1 MPLGGWD
8 GYRADMPKKG
18 AIETTATQQLID
30 NEVPYAVHQY
40 GSDDEPAQIPT
51 VTSSRR
57 RAIEMGI
64 DPTRVLHTELAMAD
78 GEPVITAVPASAV
91 LDSASLAAAVGS
103 VDSSPA
109 DSADIKKVTGYKEE
123 DLSVLGLRKHV
134 PTVIDAAALDFPT
147 VVVSAGRY
155 GYVVE
160 LSPEDLVRLTNAR
173 TAPIG
178 RVL

>member
-1 MPLGGWD
+1 
-8 GYRADMPKKG
+8 MPKRG
-18 AIETTATQQLID
+18 AIDTAATQQLID

-40 GSDDEPAQIPT
+40 GNDDEPTQIPT
-51 VTSSRR
+51 VASSRQ

-64 DPTRVLHTELAMAD
+64 DPTRVLHTELAMSD

-91 LDSASLAAAVGS
+91 LDSASLAAAVGAAE
-103 VDSSPA
+103 SSPA
-109 DSADIKKVTGYKEE
+109 DSGDIKKLTGYKQE
-123 DLSVLGLRKHV
+123 DLSILGLRQHL

-147 VVVSAGRY
+147 VVISAGRY
-155 GYVVE
+155 GYVIE
-160 LSPEDLVRLTNAR
+160 LSPDDLVRLTNAR